1 MIQTSVEQGSTAG
14 PFTFAA
20 VWHVKR
26 DSVVQFEGL
35 LRQIVAAAA
44 VFPGHEGV
52 HAVTPAASSPPVY
65 RVVVRF
71 GSQKQFQYWQQ
82 SDVCQDLIA
91 KASTLA
97 ASPVD
102 LQMKTGLE
110 AWFQDPAGS
119 NASPP
124 MYKTS
129 ILMWLVLFPLTLFCQ
144 WIVILMNLHLSPLIA
159 TGITM
164 AFEIAL
170 VSYVLMPALAR
181 IFAFWLYANTDRAG
195 GSR

>member
-1 MIQTSVEQGSTAG
+1 MILEQVDEDSAGG

-26 DSVVQFEGL
+26 ECVVQFEAL
-35 LRQIVAAAA
+35 LQKIVAAAA

-71 GSQKQFQYWQQ
+71 GSKKQFLYWQQ
-82 SDVCQDLIA
+82 SDVCQELIA

-97 ASPVD
+97 ASPAD

-110 AWFQDPAGS
+110 AWFQDPAGV

-124 MYKTS
+124 IYKTS

-144 WIVILMNLHLSPLIA
+144 WVLVLMNLHLSPLIA

-170 VSYVLMPALAR
+170 VSYLLMPALAR
-181 IFAFWLYANTDRAG
+181 ILGSWLYTR
-195 GSR
+195 

>member
-1 MIQTSVEQGSTAG
+1 MVQTPVEEESTGG

-26 DSVVQFEGL
+26 ESIVQFESL

-52 HAVTPAASSPPVY
+52 HAITPAASSAPVY

-71 GSQKQFQYWQQ
+71 GSEKQFRYWQQ
-82 SDVCQDLIA
+82 SDVCQELIA

-110 AWFQDPAGS
+110 AWFQDPAGR
-119 NASPP
+119 NTPP
-124 MYKTS
+124 LYKTT

-144 WIVILMNLHLSPLIA
+144 WILIVMGFHLSPVIA
-159 TGITM
+159 TGMTM

-170 VSYVLMPALAR
+170 VSYLLMPALAR
-181 IFAFWLYANTDRAG
+181 MLGSWLYH
-195 GSR
+195 

>member
-1 MIQTSVEQGSTAG
+1 MIQAPVEEDSTKG

-20 VWHVKR
+20 VWQVKR
-26 DSVVQFEGL
+26 EDVVQFEAL
-35 LRQIVAAAA
+35 LRQIIAAAA

-52 HAVTPAASSPPVY
+52 HAVTPAASSAPVY

-71 GSQKQFQYWQQ
+71 ASERQFRYWQQ

-91 KASTLA
+91 KASTFA

-102 LQMKTGLE
+102 LQMKTGFE
-110 AWFQDPAGS
+110 AWFQDPAGRK
-119 NASPP
+119 APP
-124 MYKTS
+124 PIYKTA

-144 WIVILMNLHLSPLIA
+144 WGLIIMNLHLSPLIA
-159 TGITM
+159 TGLTM

-170 VSYVLMPALAR
+170 VSYLLMPALAR
-181 IFAFWLYANTDRAG
+181 ILGSWLYAR
-195 GSR
+195 